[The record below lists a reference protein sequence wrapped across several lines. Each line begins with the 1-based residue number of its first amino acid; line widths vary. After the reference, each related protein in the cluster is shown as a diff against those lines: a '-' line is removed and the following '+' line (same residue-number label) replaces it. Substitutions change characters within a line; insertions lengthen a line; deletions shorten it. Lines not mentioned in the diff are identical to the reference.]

1 MMNEGSDGIRLP
13 FSSEILFNLRFRPF
27 VFGNKSLIPQYII
40 ALLQPISSIR
50 KMFFSKNIY
59 RHRHFFPQ
67 VCSEKNEKKPA
78 PAEKNGSAGE
88 MQGPDCR
95 KSCPDFAVFV
105 YYSMISNSETAGP
118 GLDTSDG
125 ANVMR

>member
-1 MMNEGSDGIRLP
+1 MNEGSDGIRLP

-27 VFGNKSLIPQYII
+27 VFGNKSLFPQYII

-67 VCSEKNEKKPA
+67 VCSEKKHA

-88 MQGPDCR
+88 MPGPDCR
-95 KSCPDFAVFV
+95 KSRPDFAVFV

-118 GLDTSDG
+118 GLDASNG